1 MHYLDYNN
9 MKDFYTVQELA
20 DLLGLSKEQLRMA
33 SKQCRIEPRK
43 NESGQ
48 WVFDRWQ
55 SCQIHN
61 KLYKEGQTH
70 PTNDDPWA

>member
-20 DLLGLSKEQLRMA
+20 NLLGLSKEQLRMA
-33 SKQCRIEPRK
+33 SQQCHIEPKR
-43 NESGQ
+43 NQQEQ
-48 WVFDRWQ
+48 WGFDRWQ

-61 KLYKEGQTH
+61 KLYKEQAH
-70 PTNDDPWA
+70 QANDGPWA